1 MAGSIMIFHSESLEN
16 AWERIKGDVY
26 YTAGVWDSGRV
37 AVEEFIQPPE
47 GYLYPAEWGWRLLEL
62 QQSGRTW
69 WKVKMVR

>member
-47 GYLYPAEWGWRLLEL
+47 GYLYPAE
-62 QQSGRTW
+62 
-69 WKVKMVR
+69 